1 MVTRFMPDWVLG
13 CTCAY
18 ITIRFVNS
26 TIPLEAFANKYSR
39 SLSEKYAD
47 ASSEKLIGISQDMLY
62 FLTTF
67 ESSNHFI
74 ENQQDSMDVVESYM
88 FNSLNF
94 NQRGRKRKIKTLFGS
109 ALDAKDQATTH
120 QASIRRFK
128 NFVFQLRAS
137 DRYNAPEGWKLR
149 EEQGIEWLLDIYEQN
164 VIAMDGL

>member
-1 MVTRFMPDWVLG
+1 MPDWVLG

-47 ASSEKLIGISQDMLY
+47 ASNKKLIGISQDMLY
-62 FLTTF
+62 FLATF
-67 ESSNHFI
+67 ESSNHMAI
-74 ENQQDSMDVVESYM
+74 VESYM

-109 ALDAKDQATTH
+109 ALDAQKQVTTH
-120 QASIRRFK
+120 EASIRRFK
-128 NFVFQLRAS
+128 NFVFQLRADS
-137 DRYNAPEGWKLR
+137 RYKAPAGWNLR
-149 EEQGIEWLLDIYEQN
+149 EEQGIEWLQGIYEQN
-164 VIAMDGL
+164 IRPIDGF